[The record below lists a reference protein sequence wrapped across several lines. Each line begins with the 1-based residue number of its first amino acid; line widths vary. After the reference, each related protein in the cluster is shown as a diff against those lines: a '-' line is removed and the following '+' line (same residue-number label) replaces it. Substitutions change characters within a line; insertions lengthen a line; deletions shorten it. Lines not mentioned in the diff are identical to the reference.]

1 MCIITMVAAALLEGV
16 PDIIAKLAGL
26 KAMGMGGRFGSRKSS
41 MIFFAAMQTGVSIT
55 DRVLPERR

>member
-16 PDIIAKLAGL
+16 PVIIAKLAGL
-26 KAMGMGGRFGSRKSS
+26 KAMGGRFGSRKSS

>member
-26 KAMGMGGRFGSRKSS
+26 KAMGGRFGS
-41 MIFFAAMQTGVSIT
+41 
-55 DRVLPERR
+55 